1 MYAWYM
7 YVWCMYIWCMYGTS
21 LYATSGFYARKNVLD
36 KICGFAYTLV
46 KQNKKTPHLRCS
58 AAQARALIPFGKELV
73 DELFDDRNPE
83 EKAAKTA
90 MGHMFECYE
99 ALHGADDFVGRL
111 TLHSR
116 LFALQFV
123 VLEEY
128 FPGRWSVKPKLHQFL
143 ELCIDGGLPSANWNY
158 RDEDFGGACSGMARR
173 RGGLLGPTSTSSNL
187 LTRYVLRTQLPRFI
201 RALVEGGHI

>member
-1 MYAWYM
+1 MV
-7 YVWCMYIWCMYGTS
+7 YVWCMYGIS
-21 LYATSGFYARKNVLD
+21 LYDTSGFYARKNVLD
-36 KICGFAYTLV
+36 QIRGFTYTLV
-46 KQNKKTPHLRCS
+46 KQNKKKPHLRCS

-73 DELFDDRNPE
+73 DELFDDSNPE

-123 VLEEY
+123 ALEEY
-128 FPGRWSVKPKLHQFL
+128 FPGTWSVKPKLHQFL